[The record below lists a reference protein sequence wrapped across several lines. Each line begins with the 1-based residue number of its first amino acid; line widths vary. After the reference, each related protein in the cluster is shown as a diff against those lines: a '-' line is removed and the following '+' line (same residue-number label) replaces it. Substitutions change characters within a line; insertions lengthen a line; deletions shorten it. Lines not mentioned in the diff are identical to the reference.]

1 MENLIVTSK
10 KVATIEWNKE
20 KAINDANE
28 IMKKYEG
35 IVFQEEDLKDAKKE
49 IATLR
54 KVSKEINSQA
64 LEIDKELTANVKQFR
79 DEVKEVKAIV
89 DKGISYIDN
98 QVKEFEDNIKT
109 NRMNEI
115 LEWDEFIAIEDYVPF
130 NKEWLLKKWTDEKLK
145 ELLSSHKEQLDT
157 YIGTIKLTCSTLNV
171 EPNFYIEKLKTTTY
185 SEVIE
190 RINEDAQRKDTT
202 NVVEEVVID
211 TTEQILTITRELK
224 GTKSQFIAL
233 KAYAEKIGMEWVK

>member
-10 KVATIEWNKE
+10 KAASIEWNKE

-35 IVFQEEDLKDAKKE
+35 VVFQEEDLKDAKKE

-64 LEIDKELTANVKQFR
+64 LAIDKELTANVKEFR
-79 DEVKEVKAIV
+79 NEVKEVKAIV
-89 DKGISYIDN
+89 DKGIAYIDN
-98 QVKEFEDNIKT
+98 QVKEFEDAIKI

-115 LEWDEFIAIEDYVPF
+115 MEWEEYKAIQDYIPF
-130 NKEWLLKKWTDEKLK
+130 NNEWLLKKWTDDKLID
-145 ELLSSHKEQLDT
+145 LLASHKEQLDT
-157 YIGTIKLTCSTLNV
+157 NIGTIKLTCNTLNV
-171 EPNFYIEKLKTTTY
+171 SPDFYIEKLKTTPY
-185 SEVIE
+185 AQVIE
-190 RINEDAQRKDTT
+190 RINEDAQRTT
-202 NVVEEVVID
+202 KEEVKEVVID
-211 TTEQILTITRELK
+211 KNEKILTITREMK

-233 KAYAEKIGMEWVK
+233 KEYAEKIGIEWVK

>member
-10 KVATIEWNKE
+10 KAASIEWNKE

-35 IVFQEEDLKDAKKE
+35 VVFQEEDLKDAKKE

-54 KVSKEINSQA
+54 KVSKEINAQA
-64 LEIDKELTANVKQFR
+64 LAIDKELTANVKEFR
-79 DEVKEVKAIV
+79 NEVKEVKAIV

-98 QVKEFEDNIKT
+98 QVKEFEDAIKT

-115 LEWDEFIAIEDYVPF
+115 MEWEEYKAIQDYIPF
-130 NKEWLLKKWTDEKLK
+130 NNEWLLKKWTDDKLID
-145 ELLSSHKEQLDT
+145 LLASHKEQLDT
-157 YIGTIKLTCSTLNV
+157 NIGTIKLTCNTLNV
-171 EPNFYIEKLKTTTY
+171 SPDFYIEKLKTTPY
-185 SEVIE
+185 AQVIE
-190 RINEDAQRKDTT
+190 RINEDAQRTT
-202 NVVEEVVID
+202 KEEVKEVVID
-211 TTEQILTITRELK
+211 KNEKILTITREMK

-233 KAYAEKIGMEWVK
+233 KEYAEKIGIEWVK